1 MKEVEQRVVIVGGG
15 AGGAELAA
23 ALGRQSQK
31 LNMKVSLVDCA
42 SQHLWKPRLH
52 EVAAGVL
59 GDSEDAIPYLALGQ
73 ANGFRFYLGALV
85 GLDVSAKTIAIGP
98 VLTAQGDTLLSNRVL
113 KYDTLVL
120 AFGSEVNDFGTG
132 VSLS

>member
-1 MKEVEQRVVIVGGG
+1 MEEVEHRVVIVGGG

-31 LNMKVSLVDCA
+31 LKMKVSLVDCA

-59 GDSEDAIPYLALGQ
+59 GDSGDAIPYLALGQ
-73 ANGFRFYLGALV
+73 ANGFRFYLGGLV
-85 GLDVSAKTIAIGP
+85 GLDVGAKTIAINFRLLGVEFGRSAGRYP
-98 VLTAQGDTLLSNRVL
+98 SSPICHFTSCTAPR
-113 KYDTLVL
+113 
-120 AFGSEVNDFGTG
+120 
-132 VSLS
+132 

>member
-1 MKEVEQRVVIVGGG
+1 MKEVEHSVIIVGGG

-31 LNMKVSLVDCA
+31 LEMKVSLVDCA

-59 GDSEDAIPYLALGQ
+59 GDSQDAIPYLALGH
-73 ANGFRFYLGALV
+73 ANQV
-85 GLDVSAKTIAIGP
+85 GGLMP
-98 VLTAQGDTLLSNRVL
+98 VDKLAVTLI
-113 KYDTLVL
+113 DMAPCVL
-120 AFGSEVNDFGTG
+120 AGSAP
-132 VSLS
+132 